1 MPRDHHLLAGDR
13 SGEDRSLRR
22 DYDGQVQ
29 RVYLGS
35 ARALSV
41 LLILLGLALIASAL
55 ARGGGVLALGVVVGA
70 CLTLAGAGRLWLLRG
85 VPREPQ

>member
-1 MPRDHHLLAGDR
+1 VPRDHHLVAGHR
-13 SGEDRSLRR
+13 IGEGRCLRR
-22 DYDGQVQ
+22 DYDEQVQ

-41 LLILLGLALIASAL
+41 VLILLGLALIASAL

-85 VPREPQ
+85 ARGEPR